1 MKYATIAAMTMLA
14 FGPASAELKEMRLPF
29 DLTCGPTPEVYQF
42 GHDNYG
48 EIPSF
53 MATGLEGRR
62 VVWSLN
68 EDASA
73 MSIIVS
79 DPDGTSCVVWSTY
92 CLPGECLSPAHT
104 GEFSDGI

>member
-1 MKYATIAAMTMLA
+1 MKYAIIAAMTVLP
-14 FGPASAELKEMRLPF
+14 FGAASAELREMRLPF
-29 DLTCGPTPEVYQF
+29 DLTCGPTPEVYQH
-42 GHDNYG
+42 GYDNYG

-53 MATGLEGRR
+53 LATGLEGRR

-92 CLPGECLSPAHT
+92 CLPGECLSPANT
-104 GEFSDGI
+104 GGFNDGI

>member
-1 MKYATIAAMTMLA
+1 MKYATIAAMMMLA

-92 CLPGECLSPAHT
+92 CPLGECLSPVHT
-104 GEFSDGI
+104 GTN